1 MERLISTCSPAEVGN
16 ISSEE
21 LVISEALVK
30 LQTIRDALFSDE
42 TDAST
47 TRVADYLYQ
56 PGYRRTIN
64 ILLDLIVLE
73 GIYPHVSPG
82 VGIPLQHRVR
92 SLLPEGAFKS
102 GIMPQE
108 SAVET
113 SSNIFLLEKIAD
125 ALLCLLKPNGKE
137 FRELVEDRIL
147 SDVVAATMELAYGPT
162 MGDQTTRLR
171 FQGCIRSF
179 IAEYVSILHSPGRRK
194 LGVRLESKMAFL
206 QFTVE
211 NSDQTI
217 TEIFPAAARLSL
229 VSFHL

>member
-1 MERLISTCSPAEVGN
+1 MERLISTCSPPDFEN
-16 ISSEE
+16 ISSED

-30 LQTIRDALFSDE
+30 LQNIRDVLFSDT

-56 PGYRRTIN
+56 PGYRRNIN

-92 SLLPEGAFKS
+92 SLLPEGAIER

-113 SSNIFLLEKIAD
+113 SGNIFLLKKIAD
-125 ALLCLLKPNGKE
+125 GLLCLLKPNGKE

-147 SDVVAATMELAYGPT
+147 SDIIAATMELAYGPA

-171 FQGCIRSF
+171 FQGCIRSL
-179 IAEYVSILHSPGRRK
+179 IAEYVSILYFPGRRK
-194 LGVRLESKMAFL
+194 LGVRLGSKIAFF
-206 QFTVE
+206 QYTVE

-217 TEIFPAAARLSL
+217 TETFPAAAHLSL